1 MFLIVIAFTSFISAH
16 ELKIDNI
23 FWKSYN
29 RLGISKVKNSFGG
42 LTYLRLKRVTNNTFK
57 DFRVYAHFHSK
68 SHDIIFRVKNSEK
81 YERLRRLYNFRTYTY
96 HKANQNLRYH
106 FNQGIGLFMYDKKKS
121 KLTYELGLAYDMSE
135 YLTTSDK
142 TTYLKNSISNDF
154 DMTFI
159 NTKLEVEYFHQ
170 ISNIENQNLS
180 RFEISVETILKINNK
195 LRITCGVLN
204 NIYQNNQKITF
215 SKNKTSLYLSLETQ
229 LDLKWTY

>member
-1 MFLIVIAFTSFISAH
+1 MFLIIIVFTSIISAH

-23 FWKSYN
+23 FWKNYN

-42 LTYLRLKRVTNNTFK
+42 STYLRLKRVTNNTFK
-57 DFRVYAHFHSK
+57 DFRIYTHFYSE

-106 FNQGIGLFMYDKKKS
+106 FNQGIGLFIYDDEKS

-135 YLTTSDK
+135 YLTTNNK

-154 DMTFI
+154 ERPFI
-159 NTKLEVEYFHQ
+159 NIKLEVEYFHQ
-170 ISNIENQNLS
+170 MSNIENQDLS
-180 RFEISVETILKINNK
+180 RFEISIETILKINNQ
-195 LRITCGVLN
+195 LRMTFGVLN
-204 NIYQNNQKITF
+204 NIYPNNQEVTF
-215 SKNKTSLYLSLETQ
+215 SKNKTSLYLCLETQ
-229 LDLKWTY
+229 SNLKWIY